1 MRRFLLTIAAAACL
15 VVGCTTGSHIVT
27 GTARP
32 AVLPDAV
39 KIYTKP
45 PEKFES
51 VGIVSA
57 FVEARTGQAATD
69 KALKELKK
77 QAAKIGANGIILGS
91 SGNTA
96 GKPTVMMAGT
106 VPVVT
111 TTGGGT
117 SLSGEAIFVP

>member
-1 MRRFLLTIAAAACL
+1 MRRFLLTFAAVAFLA
-15 VVGCTTGSHIVT
+15 VGCTTGSHIVT

-39 KIYTKP
+39 KLYTIP
-45 PEKFES
+45 PEKFDS

-57 FVEARTGQAATD
+57 FVESQTGQAATD
-69 KALKELKK
+69 NAVKELKK
-77 QAAKIGANGIILGS
+77 QAAKIGVNGIILGS

-96 GKPTVMMAGT
+96 GKPTVIMAGT
-106 VPVVT
+106 VAVVT

-117 SLSGEAIFVP
+117 SLSGEAVFVP